1 MPEIHATLVKIFLV
15 ESGARENSGYRYTT
29 GVVISNFQKFHFFF
43 FAEPLCCLIFVVFEA
58 ATRCLSWW
66 LSDNL
71 GTCCTRTGDPVTAG
85 LVSYPLDH
93 EVLVEVIILELPD
106 EL

>member
-1 MPEIHATLVKIFLV
+1 MPEIHATLVKLFLA
-15 ESGARENSGYRYTT
+15 ERAAPGKILGTDTT
-29 GVVISNFQKFHFFF
+29 GVVKIFFCSHFILF
-43 FAEPLCCLIFVVFEA
+43 PTPNRFVA
-58 ATRCLSWW
+58 LSSSSRW
-66 LSDNL
+66 LPDVSRDGCSDDL

-93 EVLVEVIILELPD
+93 EVLVERIVSELPD